1 MNQLLTV
8 ISQLDQSDLTDR
20 MVRVAIALLNRA
32 NDRGELHITRAD
44 ACAICQVEGADTV
57 AKYLA
62 RLAAAN
68 VVDWKGGNGAFHL
81 WFAAWSSASDLQPPA
96 AKTKPPAAAS
106 TRRVLPIDPPP
117 TTAKWTPWAAD
128 QPPAAIWPPPA
139 AVDAPCSTAPSCSW

>member
-1 MNQLLTV
+1 MNQHLTV

-62 RLAAAN
+62 RLAAAARSGRA
-68 VVDWKGGNGAFHL
+68 DPKER
-81 WFAAWSSASDLQPPA
+81 PA
-96 AKTKPPAAAS
+96 RTAL
-106 TRRVLPIDPPP
+106 VLAGQIP
-117 TTAKWTPWAAD
+117 TLF
-128 QPPAAIWPPPA
+128 
-139 AVDAPCSTAPSCSW
+139 

>member
-1 MNQLLTV
+1 MNQHLTV

-68 VVDWKGGNGAFHL
+68 VLDWKGGNGAFHL
-81 WFAAWSSASDLQPPA
+81 WFAAWSGASDLQPPA

-117 TTAKWTPWAAD
+117 TAAKWTPWAAN
-128 QPPAAIWPPPA
+128 QPPAAI
-139 AVDAPCSTAPSCSW
+139 